1 MERNFFY
8 EVEKSTR
15 DRMKVDCLLYAG
27 NNLEKGPRD
36 FRAGRQASA
45 KDQTNDA
52 GRTPCCSSGRRT
64 KNPSQHRVVGWG

>member
-36 FRAGRQASA
+36 FHAGRQASA
-45 KDQTNDA
+45 KDQTNDPVDA
-52 GRTPCCSSGRRT
+52 VLQQWPPH
-64 KNPSQHRVVGWG
+64 KNPSQRRVAGWG